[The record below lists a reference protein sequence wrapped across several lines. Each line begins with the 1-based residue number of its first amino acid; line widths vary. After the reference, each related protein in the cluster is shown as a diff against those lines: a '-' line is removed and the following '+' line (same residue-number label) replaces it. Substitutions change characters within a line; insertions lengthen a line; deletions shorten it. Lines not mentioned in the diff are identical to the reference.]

1 MPLPLPRSRRRA
13 MTAGA
18 FVAAVVLVSG
28 LQSAPASAGARP
40 TAAPTRHAVGCGT
53 TVGKVTLDTTY
64 NPGTGRY
71 ELSDPTRGSHKT
83 YDMHQS
89 TSGTGSLVT
98 DDDNVW
104 CDGGRQSDAVAAHYI
119 HSVFW
124 DYFLSVHG
132 RKGVFGDD
140 RAGCSRVHHGVDV
153 VNAFYGVCMTYGDSK
168 APYGPLTRIDVGVH
182 ETSHGVTAA
191 TANLGFSGESAALN
205 EATSD
210 MFAAAAEFHAA
221 NPADPG
227 DYLIAEGTGLNGGD
241 GPLRRMDRPSRDGHS
256 KDYWSSGI
264 GRTDPRYAAGPANH
278 FFYLLA
284 EGSGP
289 KVING
294 VSYDSPTYDGTPVT
308 GIGRTAAEKIWFKA
322 LTQRMTSNTNY
333 HAARSA
339 TLWAAGELY
348 GTASPQYHATG
359 RAWAAVNVT

>member
-1 MPLPLPRSRRRA
+1 MA
-13 MTAGA
+13 AGA
-18 FVAAVVLVSG
+18 FVAAVALVAG
-28 LQSAPASAGARP
+28 PLSAPASARTAPAATASGA
-40 TAAPTRHAVGCGT
+40 ARHAVGVGCGT
-53 TVGKVTLDTTY
+53 AVGKVTLDTTY

-71 ELSDPTRGSHKT
+71 ELTDPRRGDHKT
-83 YDMHQS
+83 YDMNQA
-89 TSGTGSLVT
+89 TSGTGTLVT

-124 DYFLSVHG
+124 DYFLAAHG
-132 RKGVFGDD
+132 RKGIFGDG

-153 VNAFYGVCMTYGDSK
+153 VNAFYGTCMTYGDSK
-168 APYGPLTRIDVGVH
+168 PPYGPLTRIDVGVH
-182 ETSHGVTAA
+182 ETSHRVTAA
-191 TANLGFSGESAALN
+191 TANLGFSGESAALG

-210 MFAAAAEFHAA
+210 MFATAAEFHAA

-227 DYLIAEGTGLNGGD
+227 DYLVGEDTRLNGDD
-241 GPLRRMDRPSRDGHS
+241 GPLRHMDQPSKDGHS
-256 KDYWSSGI
+256 KDYWYSGI
-264 GRTDPRYAAGPANH
+264 GNTDPRDAAGPANH

-294 VSYDSPTYDGTPVT
+294 VPYDSPTYNGTPVT
-308 GIGRTAAEKIWFKA
+308 GIGRTAAGKIWFKA

-339 TLWAAGELY
+339 TLWAAAELY
-348 GTASPQYHATG
+348 GAGSREYHGTD